1 MPGYRIDDR
10 HEKLRLMRLAMRRAN
25 GDADGVSR
33 SVSIGQE
40 NGPSDDL

>member
-10 HEKLRLMRLAMRRAN
+10 HEKLRLMRRAN